1 MARAVRLGVVA
12 VAAGLT
18 GGCLVIQQDTPAAV
32 CITVTSAY
40 GTVRFAR
47 TNLVADDNREVIC
60 PHRRR
65 PGNEVAVRPGPGAVS
80 TRRVGVIRG
89 WSGGEH

>member
-1 MARAVRLGVVA
+1 MARAVSLGVVA

-47 TNLVADDNREVIC
+47 TNLVADDHREIIC
-60 PHRRR
+60 P
-65 PGNEVAVRPGPGAVS
+65 
-80 TRRVGVIRG
+80 TD
-89 WSGGEH
+89 GGLEMRSR